1 MATKIC
7 QHLVGLS
14 AASFP
19 PPATPNACEDC
30 LREGTQWIALR
41 LCRECGHV
49 GCCDSSP
56 RRHATRHFHATGH
69 PVIRAITPPSAQWTW
84 CYVHEVTGT
93 LAPHLD
99 DVEQEASHRL
109 ARG

>member
-1 MATKIC
+1 MAATIC

-14 AASFP
+14 SASFS

-56 RRHATRHFHATGH
+56 GGMRRVTSTQPDTR
-69 PVIRAITPPSAQWTW
+69 
-84 CYVHEVTGT
+84 
-93 LAPHLD
+93 
-99 DVEQEASHRL
+99 
-109 ARG
+109 